1 MRQQLMKKWYRS
13 FASFN
18 SRTWNLFYLF
28 RHGVM
33 VLSFGFAGKPN
44 QNGASKKREKTK
56 STSRHLTGAEDTE
69 QGYTDY
75 PNSHYSGRA
84 CCLEV
89 NGNVS
94 EKLHITSFE
103 YTDTAAMNNRRVRYI
118 GHQLADLQY

>member
-75 PNSHYSGRA
+75 PNSHYCSRS
-84 CCLEV
+84 CCPEV
-89 NGNVS
+89 NGNVF
-94 EKLHITSFE
+94 EEFHTTSNIHF
-103 YTDTAAMNNRRVRYI
+103 YTYSISDQNI
-118 GHQLADLQY
+118 QC